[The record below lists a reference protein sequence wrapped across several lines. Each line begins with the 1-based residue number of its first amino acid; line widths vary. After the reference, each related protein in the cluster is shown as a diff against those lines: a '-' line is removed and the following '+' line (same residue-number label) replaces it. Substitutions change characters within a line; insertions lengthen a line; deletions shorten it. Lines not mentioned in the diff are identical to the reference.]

1 MGRNLIE
8 TVMGGVVLLIAGFF
22 VVFAYNSS
30 GLRPVTGYVVTA
42 QFNSIGGLEVGS
54 DVRLAG
60 VKVGSVVE
68 TALNPRDYRAIV
80 SLSILS
86 SVALPTDTAASIT
99 GDSLLGGKYV
109 QLKAG
114 RAQETIEPGG
124 EITRT
129 EDVLEVEELLSRAIH
144 LLSEE
149 VTGSGQ

>member
-30 GLRPVTGYVVTA
+30 DLRPVTGYVVTA

-60 VKVGSVVE
+60 VKVGSVVD
-68 TALNPRDYRAIV
+68 TGLNLQDYRAIV

-86 SVALPTDTAASIT
+86 TVSLPTDTSASIT
-99 GDSLLGGKYV
+99 GDSLFGGKYV

-114 RAQETIEPGG
+114 RAQEKIKPSG

-149 VTGSGQ
+149 VTDSGQ